1 MKPTDMIT
9 QVGSVIASVMF
20 AWAMFKQYCPHGLQE
35 FMDKYS
41 KRAFTF
47 FYPYIQITFN
57 EFTGDRF
64 MRSEAYSAIENYL
77 GSRSSTQAKR
87 LKADVVRAA
96 VEDDYEEVDDEFQGV
111 KLKWAA
117 GKHISKT
124 QSVSFYPVTDEKKY
138 YRLTFHRRHRQLC
151 LGDYLNHVLKEGN
164 EIKVRNRQRKLYTN
178 SGSYWRHVVFQHPAS
193 FESLAMEAER
203 KQEIMDDLL
212 VFSTAEE
219 FYARI
224 GRAWKRGYLLSARR
238 DGKSTMIAAMAI
250 LNYDIYDLELTA
262 VKDNTELRKLLIDTT
277 SRSIIVIEDIDCS
290 LDLTGQRKK
299 KKEEGEG
306 DEKDPKLKLP
316 KEEAET
322 KQSQVTLSGILN
334 FVDGLWSACKGE
346 RLVVFTT
353 NFVEKLDPALIRKGR
368 MDKHIELSIIVI
380 EDIDCSL
387 DLTGQRKKKKEE
399 GEGDEKDPKL
409 KLPKEEA
416 ETKQSQTVVFT
427 TNFVEKLDPALIRKG
442 RMDKHIEL
450 SYCSFEA
457 FQILAKNYLKL
468 ESHHLFARIQELL
481 GETKM
486 TPAEVAEH
494 LMPKTI
500 SGDAMVCLESLI
512 GGLEKAK
519 EDAILKAEEEVKE
532 SARLKAEEEA
542 KEKEK
547 EKEKAKAEEEAAKEK
562 DSSKAEENAKKPV
575 KENGFCEN
583 GNAELISKEKKWR
596 RRIEETK
603 EMKPTDMF
611 AQVGSVIASVMF
623 AWAMF
628 KQYCPYNLQEVIDKY
643 SKRAFTFIYPYIQIS
658 FNEFTGDRFMRSEA
672 YSAIENY
679 LGSRSSTQAKR
690 LKADVVKSSQSIIL
704 SMDDHEEVEDEF
716 QGGNEIKVRNR
727 QRKLYTNSG
736 SYWRH
741 VVFQHPASFE
751 SLAMEAERK
760 QEIMDDLLVFSTA
773 EEFYA
778 RIGRAWKRGYLLFGP
793 PGTGRRRRRRG
804 GDEKDPKLKL
814 PKEEAETKQSQVTLS
829 GILNFVDGLWSACK
843 GERLI
848 VFTTNFVEKLDPA
861 LIRKGRMD
869 KHIELSYC
877 SFEAFQILAKN
888 YLKLESHHLFARIQE
903 LLGETK
909 MTPAEVAEHLMPKTI
924 SGDATVCLESLIGG
938 LEKAKEDAI
947 LKAEEEVK
955 ESARLKAE
963 EEAKEKEKEKEKA
976 KAEDE
981 EKAKEKDSSKAEEN
995 AKNQV
1000 KENGFCDNGN
1010 AELISKE
1017 KK

>member
-346 RLVVFTT
+346 RL
-353 NFVEKLDPALIRKGR
+353 I
-368 MDKHIELSIIVI
+368 
-380 EDIDCSL
+380 
-387 DLTGQRKKKKEE
+387 
-399 GEGDEKDPKL
+399 
-409 KLPKEEA
+409 
-416 ETKQSQTVVFT
+416 VFT

-547 EKEKAKAEEEAAKEK
+547 EKEKEKAKAEEEEKAKEK
-562 DSSKAEENAKKPV
+562 DSSKAEENAKNQV
-575 KENGFCEN
+575 KENG
-583 GNAELISKEKKWR
+583 
-596 RRIEETK
+596 
-603 EMKPTDMF
+603 
-611 AQVGSVIASVMF
+611 VMF

-628 KQYCPYNLQEVIDKY
+628 KQYCPYKLQEYIDKY

-704 SMDDHEEVEDEF
+704 SMDDYEE
-716 QGGNEIKVRNR
+716 GNEIKVRNR